1 MVYPSSESNGGRVGE
16 PGPGVPRAART
27 AEPEPDLAVDGA
39 VAVEAVDALAARHS
53 NAAWTARLV
62 YFCFAVIEI
71 LLGLRILL
79 KLIAANPE
87 SGFTRFI
94 YGVTRPVVAPFSNI
108 VAMPTAAN
116 GATLDLSSLLAIL
129 VYLLLSWLCVR
140 LFLLLIERPT

>member
-1 MVYPSSESNGGRVGE
+1 MVNRSSEPNTARARQAPE
-16 PGPGVPRAART
+16 RPRREQSIV
-27 AEPEPDLAVDGA
+27 EPEPDPEAA
-39 VAVEAVDALAARHS
+39 YVAVEETDPLTARHS

-71 LLGLRILL
+71 VLGLRILL

-87 SGFTRFI
+87 SGFTRII
-94 YGVTRPVVAPFSNI
+94 YGVTAPFVAPFSNI
-108 VAMPTAAN
+108 VTMPTARN

-140 LFLLLIERPT
+140 LFLLLIERPV

>member
-1 MVYPSSESNGGRVGE
+1 MRGRTE
-16 PGPGVPRAART
+16 REDREVPLVA
-27 AEPEPDLAVDGA
+27 PEPDPVAPELGPQSAY
-39 VAVEAVDALAARHS
+39 VAVEEIDPQLARRS

-94 YGVTRPVVAPFSNI
+94 YGITLPFVAPFSNI
-108 VAMPTAAN
+108 VTMPTAAN

-140 LFLLLIERPT
+140 LFLLLIERPV

>member
-1 MVYPSSESNGGRVGE
+1 MRDRPD
-16 PGPGVPRAART
+16 PRDVAL
-27 AEPEPDLAVDGA
+27 EPDPESVF
-39 VAVEAVDALAARHS
+39 VAVEDADPLTARRS

-94 YGVTRPVVAPFSNI
+94 YGITRPFVAPFSNI
-108 VAMPTAAN
+108 VTMPTATN

-140 LFLLLIERPT
+140 LFLLLIERPI

>member
-1 MVYPSSESNGGRVGE
+1 MMVRSSSESGERRARGFGGRDQREAHLV
-16 PGPGVPRAART
+16 A
-27 AEPEPDLAVDGA
+27 PEPDLGSAYVS
-39 VAVEAVDALAARHS
+39 VEETDPLVERRS
-53 NAAWTARLV
+53 NAAWTARLI

-71 LLGLRILL
+71 VLGLRILL

-94 YGVTRPVVAPFSNI
+94 YVITRPFVAPFSNI
-108 VAMPTAAN
+108 VTMPTASN

-129 VYLLLSWLCVR
+129 VYLLMSWLCVR